1 MTPAQIL
8 VEMTLNDLRRDVVT
22 YDDGGGFIT
31 AVVIAITDDCRPVLQ
46 TGEYGV
52 RRGADAFDLF
62 LPRDYWRFVG
72 AYRKA
77 DHAL

>member
-1 MTPAQIL
+1 MPVFTK
-8 VEMTLNDLRRDVVT
+8 ESHNHFDVDHFEVDNSFGFRIT
-22 YDDGGGFIT
+22 VDGDYF
-31 AVVIAITDDCRPVLQ
+31 ADDCRPVLQ
-46 TGEYGV
+46 KGEYGV